1 MELSVHPFPADRIV
15 RRVTPPLTGD
25 QIAVM
30 RAGPDAGTVVY
41 ACEQDLHA
49 AVLVACADL
58 LAAREAHVAAA
69 AAVRARQAA
78 LTEAARTHAAQVETR
93 ARALALQ
100 LVLDTAICAAVVAA
114 FIGVVAALAWGV
126 VA

>member
-1 MELSVHPFPADRIV
+1 MSEPLPFPADRIV

-41 ACEQDLHA
+41 DCEQDFHA
-49 AVLVACADL
+49 AVLVACAEL
-58 LAAREAHVAAA
+58 LAAREAHVAGAA
-69 AAVRARQAA
+69 AARARQAA
-78 LTEAARTHAAQVETR
+78 LTEAARDHAAKVETR

-100 LVLDTAICAAVVAA
+100 LVQETAVRAAVFAA
-114 FIGVVAALAWGV
+114 FVGVVAALAWGV